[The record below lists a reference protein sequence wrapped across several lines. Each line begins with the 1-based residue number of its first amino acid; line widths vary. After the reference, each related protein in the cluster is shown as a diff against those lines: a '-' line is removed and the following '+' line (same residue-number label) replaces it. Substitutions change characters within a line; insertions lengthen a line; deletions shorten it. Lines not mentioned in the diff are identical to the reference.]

1 MNADKR
7 RYVTSD
13 LFIVVYNLSIVMRK
27 TIIRKDYYL
36 KVIYLFWRYGKHMN
50 KLLKLAALLFVLI
63 MLTFPVLGEMMGNG
77 MMRGNAKEMHEE
89 GRQMRENA
97 GMRGMGFMHS
107 QGNSFGNYVTFS
119 VDNKTGDVMN
129 YSILGI
135 PVFDSIKVSGFNF
148 KETATRGAMTGI
160 TNNDGS
166 IVVQL
171 HDNPAAVINIMSKAK
186 ATIIFDL
193 AEGVNAV
200 KEDNIVKISSVN
212 LTAYI
217 ASGNATSVNIGG
229 ANVSIG
235 IDNGFTIFRASPVNM
250 PMSEMHRE
258 FMGEINRNRAGAE
271 ISVGDSDASSIVNY
285 SKDMNVMIK
294 SMEKNR
300 MRMMVNSSNHS
311 GKFIMMNIDNSSL
324 MWNEGQKIRLYL
336 DNKPM
341 RQVMG
346 EQELYNATDS
356 SFWLTMMG
364 RNRMEAMMYIANFTE
379 RQVDIVVEDEATPTP
394 IVTGTTTIGTTTPTP
409 KTPGFGAAL
418 GILCTVAA
426 YALRRRV

>member
-1 MNADKR
+1 
-7 RYVTSD
+7 
-13 LFIVVYNLSIVMRK
+13 
-27 TIIRKDYYL
+27 
-36 KVIYLFWRYGKHMN
+36 MN
-50 KLLKLAALLFVLI
+50 KIIKLIALMLVLI
-63 MLTFPVLGEMMGNG
+63 MLTLPVLGEMMGAG

-119 VDNKTGDVMN
+119 VDNITGDVMN

-148 KETATRGAMTGI
+148 KETATKGAVTGI
-160 TNNDGS
+160 TNKDGS
-166 IVVQL
+166 IVIQL
-171 HDNPAAVINIMSKAK
+171 HDNPAAVINIMAKAK
-186 ATIIFDL
+186 ATIIFNL
-193 AEGVNAV
+193 AEGVNAA
-200 KEDNIVKISSVN
+200 KEDNIVKISSGN

-217 ASGNATSVNIGG
+217 ASGNATSMNIDG

-235 IDNGFTIFRASPVNM
+235 VDNGFTIFRASPVNM
-250 PMSEMHRE
+250 PMSEMHRG
-258 FMGEINRNRAGAE
+258 FMGEINRAGAE
-271 ISVGDSDASSIVNY
+271 ISVGDSDSSSIVNY

-379 RQVDIVVEDEATPTP
+379 RQVDIVVEDEGTPTP
-394 IVTGTTTIGTTTPTP
+394 EVTGTTTKGTTTPTP

>member
-1 MNADKR
+1 
-7 RYVTSD
+7 
-13 LFIVVYNLSIVMRK
+13 
-27 TIIRKDYYL
+27 
-36 KVIYLFWRYGKHMN
+36 MN
-50 KLLKLAALLFVLI
+50 KLLKLIALLFVLI
-63 MLTFPVLGEMMGNG
+63 MLTLPVLGEMMGAG
-77 MMRGNAKEMHEE
+77 MMRGNAKEMHEK
-89 GRQMRENA
+89 GSQMRENA

-135 PVFDSIKVSGFNF
+135 PVFDSIKVSGFNY
-148 KETATRGAMTGI
+148 KETATRGAVTWI
-160 TNNDGS
+160 TNKDGS
-166 IVVQL
+166 ITVQL
-171 HDNPAAVINIMSKAK
+171 HDNPAAVINIMAKAE

-200 KEDNIVKISSVN
+200 KEDNIVKISSDN

-217 ASGNATSVNIGG
+217 ASGNATSVNIGAG
-229 ANVSIG
+229 NVSIG
-235 IDNGFTIFRASPVNM
+235 IDNGFTIFRTSPVNM
-250 PMSEMHRE
+250 PMNEMHRR
-258 FMGEINRNRAGAE
+258 FMGEINRAGAE
-271 ISVGDSDASSIVNY
+271 ISVGDSDSSSIVNY

-300 MRMMVNSSNHS
+300 MRMMVNSSDHS

-324 MWNEGQKIRLYL
+324 MWNERQKIRLYL

-346 EQELYNATDS
+346 EQELFNATDS

-364 RNRMEAMMYIANFTE
+364 RNRMEAIMYVANFTE

-394 IVTGTTTIGTTTPTP
+394 IVTGTTTATTTP

>member
-1 MNADKR
+1 MN
-7 RYVTSD
+7 
-13 LFIVVYNLSIVMRK
+13 
-27 TIIRKDYYL
+27 TI
-36 KVIYLFWRYGKHMN
+36 
-50 KLLKLAALLFVLI
+50 LKLIALVFALI
-63 MLTFPVLGEMMGNG
+63 MLTFPVLGEMMGTGNE
-77 MMRGNAKEMHEE
+77 MMRGKAKEMYEK
-89 GRQMRENA
+89 GSQMRENE
-97 GMRGMGFMHS
+97 GVRGMGFMHS

-129 YSILGI
+129 YSILGTPI
-135 PVFDSIKVSGFNF
+135 FDSIKVSGSNF
-148 KETATRGAMTGI
+148 KETATGGAVTWI

-166 IVVQL
+166 IVIQL
-171 HDNPAAVINIMSKAK
+171 HDNPAAVINIMAKAK
-186 ATIIFDL
+186 ASIIFDL
-193 AEGVNAV
+193 AEGANAA
-200 KEDNIVKISSVN
+200 KEDNIVKISSDN

-217 ASGNATSVNIGG
+217 ASGNATSVNIDG

-235 IDNGFTIFRASPVNM
+235 IDKGFTIFRASPVNM
-250 PMSEMHRE
+250 PMSEMHRG

-271 ISVGDSDASSIVNY
+271 ISVGDFDESSIVNY

-300 MRMMVNSSNHS
+300 MRMMVNSSDHS

-324 MWNEGQKIRLYL
+324 MWNEGQKLRLYL

-346 EQELYNATDS
+346 EQELYNATES

-364 RNRMEAMMYIANFTE
+364 RNRMEAIMYVANFSE

-394 IVTGTTTIGTTTPTP
+394 EVTRTTTATTTPG
-409 KTPGFGAAL
+409 TPGFEVAL
-418 GILCTVAA
+418 GMLCVAA
-426 YALRRRV
+426 AYGLRRRG

>member
-1 MNADKR
+1 
-7 RYVTSD
+7 
-13 LFIVVYNLSIVMRK
+13 
-27 TIIRKDYYL
+27 
-36 KVIYLFWRYGKHMN
+36 MN
-50 KLLKLAALLFVLI
+50 KIIKLIALMLVLI
-63 MLTFPVLGEMMGNG
+63 MLTLPVLGEMMGAG

-148 KETATRGAMTGI
+148 KETATRGAVTGI
-160 TNNDGS
+160 TNNDDS

-171 HDNPAAVINIMSKAK
+171 HDNPAAVINIMAKAK
-186 ATIIFDL
+186 ANMIFDL

-200 KEDNIVKISSVN
+200 KEDNIVKISSGN

-217 ASGNATSVNIGG
+217 ASGNATSVNIDG
-229 ANVSIG
+229 AIVSIG

-250 PMSEMHRE
+250 PMSEMHRG
-258 FMGEINRNRAGAE
+258 FMGEINRAGAE

-300 MRMMVNSSNHS
+300 MRMMVNSSDHS

-324 MWNEGQKIRLYL
+324 MWNEGQKLGLYL

-394 IVTGTTTIGTTTPTP
+394 EVTGTTTKGTTTPTP
-409 KTPGFGAAL
+409 KTSGFGAAL